1 MIWTKVRF
9 VLNNICYH
17 LPPVRVRL
25 RPFMSYTFSSSS
37 YSDNGVSQKRDWVVS
52 LHVHR
57 KRVMCDTAIAAHGFI
72 IMIVIK
78 PLRKLTRHNF
88 ILNKTRA
95 R

>member
-1 MIWTKVRF
+1 M
-9 VLNNICYH
+9 N
-17 LPPVRVRL
+17 
-25 RPFMSYTFSSSS
+25 YTFSSSS
-37 YSDNGVSQKRDWVVS
+37 YGDNGASQKRDCVVG

-57 KRVMCDTAIAAHGFI
+57 KRVMCDTAIAARGFI

-78 PLRKLTRHNF
+78 QLRKLTRHNF